1 MYGRAWP
8 GVNQSAVKW
17 SSDDERWQPREM
29 RGADRKRKL
38 PRGQGLRCTKSL
50 TQSYFLFLLYPLS
63 KIVVSTSG
71 KPSAGCCR
79 CQQPE
84 LTELPGSART
94 TTDQVIVSLRSRPL
108 DKAWFLTACHV
119 FQLRLSCLG
128 EPSRHVVIPQAV
140 SVVDN
145 SWGGGDMEV
154 ATFAKTLKTQQP
166 FETKHWN
173 NRVWMYSQK

>member
-38 PRGQGLRCTKSL
+38 PRGQGLRMHGEPDSVLFLNLVICTEQDSRIYIWLTLCGLLSL
-50 TQSYFLFLLYPLS
+50 T
-63 KIVVSTSG
+63 ITWI
-71 KPSAGCCR
+71 
-79 CQQPE
+79 
-84 LTELPGSART
+84 ART
-94 TTDQVIVSLRSRPL
+94 TTGQVIVSLRSRPL

-119 FQLRLSCLG
+119 Y
-128 EPSRHVVIPQAV
+128 VVTPPPPGRQRRRQFF
-140 SVVDN
+140 
-145 SWGGGDMEV
+145 GGGGGGIWRWRRLP
-154 ATFAKTLKTQQP
+154 KLKTQEP
-166 FETKHWN
+166 FETKHWK